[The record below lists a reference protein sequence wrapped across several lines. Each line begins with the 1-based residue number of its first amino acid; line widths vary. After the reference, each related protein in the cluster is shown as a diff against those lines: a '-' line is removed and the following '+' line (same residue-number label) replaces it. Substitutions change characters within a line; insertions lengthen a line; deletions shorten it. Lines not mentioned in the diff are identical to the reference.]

1 MHSHAFL
8 DESLKQN
15 TKLHSAKLLMRVLK
29 ICLRGGDEDRE
40 WRGGER
46 RRETERGGGKA
57 KEKQLTSFPCR
68 GKNIYSGKV
77 QDVPVFIFLTLQVGR
92 GGGEGGG
99 EEWEDEMEGVER
111 GIVEVNEK
119 QFIIFSLSV
128 VKMKRPRKRKQVSK
142 VCKDHFY
149 LRDKFS

>member
-8 DESLKQN
+8 DERLKQN

-29 ICLRGGDEDRE
+29 ICLRGGDEDRV

-57 KEKQLTSFPCR
+57 NEKQLTSFPCR

-92 GGGEGGG
+92 GGEGDG
-99 EEWEDEMEGVER
+99 R
-111 GIVEVNEK
+111 
-119 QFIIFSLSV
+119 
-128 VKMKRPRKRKQVSK
+128 MKWKE
-142 VCKDHFY
+142 
-149 LRDKFS
+149 